1 MQALFSIPCYIP
13 KVYTSTWHMI
23 GFNKSLNETN
33 GQNDSTDTQGD
44 KKEPKAAAVAGYGF
58 VVVGGL

>member
-1 MQALFSIPCYIP
+1 
-13 KVYTSTWHMI
+13 MI